1 MRQPIPRHGPG
12 GSAIAAP
19 TLDVETAREFILARA
34 KPEHEWRVGIEYE
47 VIGFERATL
56 ARIHRERVQTVLA
69 MLCKAGGEPTLER
82 SDIIAV
88 RMPYGDI
95 TLEPGGQI
103 EFSGFPERE
112 LDDNARSLGRFVT
125 DIHACASQLSMFFVG
140 LGFDPMCELESQS
153 WINKRRYAIMR
164 PYLGKRGVR
173 AWDMM
178 TRTAAAQTSIDYGD
192 EEDLGRKYVLGNRA
206 GPIVAAM
213 FAASPF
219 ASGVVSGYKS
229 TRYATWL
236 QTDDDR
242 TGPGPASLDEHFD
255 MQRYVAGVLDIPAF
269 FLERGGVL
277 KDVAGRRM
285 RELEDADL
293 DDLPGLLSMV
303 FTEARVR
310 EYVEMRSADAST
322 PEMALALAAFWKG
335 LAYDSEALDEA
346 LRCIPR
352 LGRAEFRELQAAVAR
367 DALAARV
374 GTLEVLALAK
384 DLVSLALF
392 GLARVAPEELHYLDG
407 LAQSVLIDEVT
418 LADVLLAES
427 ASSSVERTVRAHAI
441 A

>member
-1 MRQPIPRHGPG
+1 MQQPIPRRGPG
-12 GSAIAAP
+12 GSALAAL
-19 TLDVETAREFILARA
+19 TLDVESAREFILARA

-47 VIGFERATL
+47 AIGFERATV
-56 ARIHRERVQTVLA
+56 ARIHRERVQTLLV
-69 MLCKAGGEPTLER
+69 MFCKAGGEPTLEQ

-88 RMPYGDI
+88 RMPYGDV

-112 LDDNARSLGRFVT
+112 LDDNARSLDRFVA
-125 DIHACASQLSMFFVG
+125 DLHACASELSMFFVG
-140 LGFDPMCELESQS
+140 LGFDPTCELESQS

-164 PYLGKRGVR
+164 PYLRKRGVR

-213 FAASPF
+213 FASSPF
-219 ASGVVSGYKS
+219 AGGVASGYKS

-242 TGPGPASLDEHFD
+242 TGPGPASLDERFD
-255 MQRYVAGVLDIPAF
+255 MRRYVAGVLDVPAF
-269 FLERGGVL
+269 FLEREGVL

-285 RELEDADL
+285 RELEEADL
-293 DDLPGLLSMV
+293 DDLPSLLSMV

-335 LAYDSEALDEA
+335 LAYDSEALNEA
-346 LRCIPR
+346 LSSIPR
-352 LGRAEFRELQAAVAR
+352 LSRAEFRALQAAVAR

-374 GTLEVLALAK
+374 GTLDVLALAK

-392 GLARVAPEELHYLDG
+392 GLARVAPEELHYLDA
-407 LAQSVLIDEVT
+407 LAQNVLIDEVT
-418 LADVLLAES
+418 PADVLLAES
-427 ASSSVERTVRAHAI
+427 KSSGIERTIRAHAI